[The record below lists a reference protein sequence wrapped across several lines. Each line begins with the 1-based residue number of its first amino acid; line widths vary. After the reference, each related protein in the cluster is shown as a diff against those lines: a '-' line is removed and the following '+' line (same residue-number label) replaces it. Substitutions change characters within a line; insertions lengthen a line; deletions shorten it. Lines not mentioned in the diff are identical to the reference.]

1 MLSTKR
7 NWQSKPHKQRKGVR
21 NDRQQQTEN
30 FIDCMKTMQELYTKV
45 YKSLN
50 EIYNVDDTERIIA
63 DQFIMEFDAL
73 EKRIENLVISSMKE
87 RMSWVDSQEI

>member
-1 MLSTKR
+1 MTV
-7 NWQSKPHKQRKGVR
+7 SK
-21 NDRQQQTEN
+21 QTEN

-63 DQFIMEFDAL
+63 GQFIMEFDAL

-87 RMSWVDSQEI
+87 RMSWVDSQEV

>member
-1 MLSTKR
+1 MTV
-7 NWQSKPHKQRKGVR
+7 SK
-21 NDRQQQTEN
+21 QTEN

-50 EIYNVDDTERIIA
+50 EIYNVDDMERIIA